1 MAETAETLPTAARSG
16 DRLAALRCL
25 RDRLADEIEQCES
38 SRDVAALSRQLR
50 DTLAEIS
57 ALDADPVWTKEDQL
71 ADELARRRGD
81 RRADAA
87 GGVAAAGRE
96 PR

>member
-1 MAETAETLPTAARSG
+1 MSDGLPTAARSG

-50 DTLAEIS
+50 DTLAEID
-57 ALDADPVWTKEDQL
+57 ALGTGAVRTKEDQL
-71 ADELARRRGD
+71 ADELARRRLD
-81 RRADAA
+81 RRADSA
-87 GGVAAAGRE
+87 G
-96 PR
+96 